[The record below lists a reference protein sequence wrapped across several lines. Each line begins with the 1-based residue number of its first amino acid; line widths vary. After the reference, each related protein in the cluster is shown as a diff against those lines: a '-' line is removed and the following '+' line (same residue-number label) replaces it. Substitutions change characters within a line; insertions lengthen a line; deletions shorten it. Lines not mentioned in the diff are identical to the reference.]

1 MELKIPFLA
10 VLLASSVAAERV
22 TFKAYPPGAIV
33 HMRGSSLSYL
43 GKANE
48 PIDFRLPEG
57 VTFYEVEIS
66 HPDGEHVMK
75 PERPAINQSEWPGEG
90 QIVTLQPKN
99 FLVRVKD
106 LFRYPTQN
114 SYLLGGA
121 LLVGLG
127 ILGFKLKQLRGE
139 EGRAQ
144 VSQDRAREKAL
155 QAEQARQD
163 QQKAQKEAEKRAE
176 ENRLAK
182 VAQERERQKAEDEQ
196 ASLQLRHQV
205 LDQSVG
211 GDPWLGLRVGSYVAV
226 ELLGKGAS
234 GRVYS
239 GKLVQPHPTAP
250 PLVAIKVIELEGNQP
265 PEMHQRFMS
274 EIDVGKSL
282 QHPNI
287 VGYYG
292 ATRVDKAICIFQE
305 IIPGKRTMRDLE
317 NHAPMPIPKIV
328 QWLRPV
334 AEALDYMHGRGIFH
348 RDLKPEN
355 VMITPEGVPKIAD
368 LGLAKNPNNLLT
380 KTAEGYG
387 TPAYIAPEQIT
398 DFKSADGRADQ
409 YALGCMVYQLLS
421 GRLPFSSEQSDSVI
435 LLHLT
440 QAAPAIPEQSTGVNA
455 VVLRMLD
462 KDRAKRFDTCC
473 QALEELARNA

>member
-1 MELKIPFLA
+1 MELKVLA
-10 VLLASSVAAERV
+10 LSLLLLVPAEAELV
-22 TFKAYPPGAIV
+22 KFKVYPPGATV
-33 HMRGSSLSYL
+33 WRRGSAESYL

-48 PIDFRLPEG
+48 QIEVPIPEG
-57 VTFYEVEIS
+57 VTSYEVVLR
-66 HPDGEHVMK
+66 HPDGEHLEK
-75 PERPAINQSEWPGEG
+75 PERPSIHQAEWPGENQG
-90 QIVTLQPKN
+90 EIVLQPLN
-99 FLVRVKD
+99 LWVRIKD
-106 LFRYPTQN
+106 LVRYPTSS
-114 SYLLGGA
+114 SYTLAAGIF
-121 LLVGLG
+121 VGLG
-127 ILGFKLKQLRGE
+127 FLGWRLLQVRGE
-139 EGRAQ
+139 RAKAEE
-144 VSQDRAREKAL
+144 SQRRAREKAAA
-155 QAEQARQD
+155 AEQSRRE
-163 QQKAQKEAEKRAE
+163 QQTAQREAERRAE

-182 VAQERERQKAEDEQ
+182 VAQERERAALE
-196 ASLQLRHQV
+196 LRHEV

-265 PEMHQRFMS
+265 PEMHQRFLS
-274 EIDVGKSL
+274 EIDVGKL
-282 QHPNI
+282 LKHPNI

-305 IIPGKRTMRDLE
+305 LIAGKRTLRDLE
-317 NHAPMPIPKIV
+317 ALAPMEIPEILR
-328 QWLRPV
+328 WLRPV
-334 AEALDYMHGRGIFH
+334 GAALDYMHGQGIYH

-398 DFKSADGRADQ
+398 AFKEADGRADQ
-409 YALGCMVYQLLS
+409 YALGCMVYQLLC
-421 GRLPFSSEQSDSVI
+421 GRLPFTSEQSPDSVI
-435 LLHLT
+435 MLHLT
-440 QAAPAIPEQSTGVNA
+440 QAAPAIPEQSTAVNA

-462 KDRAKRFDTCC
+462 KDRIRRFDTCG
-473 QALEELARNA
+473 QALEALAQAQ

>member
-1 MELKIPFLA
+1 MELKPLILA
-10 VLLASSVAAERV
+10 LLLVGSAQADRV
-22 TFKAYPPGAIV
+22 KFKVYPPGAIV
-33 HMRGSSLSYL
+33 ERRGSATSYL

-48 PIDFRLPEG
+48 PIEVAIPDG
-57 VTFYEVEIS
+57 VTYYEVTIT
-66 HPDGEHVMK
+66 HPDGEHLEK
-75 PERPAINQSEWPGEG
+75 NERPVINQTEWPGNDG
-90 QIVTLQPKN
+90 QIVLEPKN
-99 FLVRVKD
+99 FLVRLKD
-106 LFRYPTQN
+106 LYRYPTLT
-114 SYLLGGA
+114 SYLLA
-121 LLVGLG
+121 AG
-127 ILGFKLKQLRGE
+127 ILGGLGLVAFRVKQLRGQQSQAQE
-139 EGRAQ
+139 SQRA
-144 VSQDRAREKAL
+144 AAEKARL
-155 QAEQARQD
+155 AEQARKE
-163 QQKAQKEAEKRAE
+163 QQAAQKEAERRAE
-176 ENRLAK
+176 ENRLSK
-182 VAQERERQKAEDEQ
+182 VAQERERAALE
-196 ASLQLRHQV
+196 LRHEV

-274 EIDVGKSL
+274 EIDVGKAL
-282 QHPNI
+282 KHPNI

-305 IIPGKRTMRDLE
+305 LISGKKTMRDLE
-317 NHAPMPIPKIV
+317 KQAPMPIPRIV
-328 QWLRPV
+328 EWLRPV

-355 VMITPEGVPKIAD
+355 VMITPEGIPKIAD

-409 YALGCMVYQLLS
+409 YALGCMVYQFLC

-440 QAAPAIPEQSTGVNA
+440 QEAQPIPEQSAAVNA
-455 VVLRMLD
+455 VVLRMLE
-462 KDRAKRFDTCC
+462 KDRGRRFESCC
-473 QALEELARNA
+473 QSLEALAKA

>member
-1 MELKIPFLA
+1 MELKLP
-10 VLLASSVAAERV
+10 LLALLLATSAAADRV
-22 TFKAYPPGAIV
+22 TFHCYPPGAIV
-33 HMRGSSLSYL
+33 SRRGSTLSYM

-48 PIDFRLPEG
+48 PIEVNVPEG
-57 VTFYEVEIS
+57 TTFYEVELS
-66 HPDGEHVMK
+66 HPDGEHETK
-75 PERPAINQSEWPGEG
+75 LERPLINQTDWPGKGG
-90 QIVTLQPKN
+90 QVVLAPNNIV
-99 FLVRVKD
+99 VRIKD
-106 LFRYPTQN
+106 LFRYPTLT
-114 SYLLGGA
+114 SYVLGGFVLLG
-121 LLVGLG
+121 
-127 ILGFKLKQLRGE
+127 LGFLANKFRQMRS
-139 EGRAQ
+139 AQ
-144 VSQDRAREKAL
+144 GSARVSQKQAAEKARA
-155 QAEQARQD
+155 AELARIEQE
-163 QQKAQKEAEKRAE
+163 KARKEAERRAE
-176 ENRLAK
+176 DNRLAK
-182 VAQERERQKAEDEQ
+182 VAQERERQKAEEE
-196 ASLQLRHQV
+196 AAALQLRHEV

-250 PLVAIKVIELEGNQP
+250 PLVAIKVVELEGNQP

-317 NHAPMPIPKIV
+317 KDAPMAIPQVVK
-328 QWLRPV
+328 WLRPV

-355 VMITPEGVPKIAD
+355 VMITPEGIPKIAD

-398 DFKSADGRADQ
+398 DFKSADGRVDQ
-409 YALGCMVYQLLS
+409 YALGCMVYQLLC
-421 GRLPFSSEQSDSVI
+421 GHLPFASEQSDSVI

-440 QAAPAIPEQSTGVNA
+440 QAAPEMPGQSAAVNA

-462 KDRAKRFDTCC
+462 KDRARRYATCC
-473 QALEELARNA
+473 EALDELEKNA

>member
-1 MELKIPFLA
+1 MELKTIALA
-10 VLLASSVAAERV
+10 LLLLGPVEAELV
-22 TFKAYPPGAIV
+22 KFKVYPPGSTIWK
-33 HMRGSSLSYL
+33 RGSAESYL

-48 PIDFRLPEG
+48 LIEVSIPDG
-57 VTFYEVEIS
+57 VTSYDVTIK
-66 HPDGEHVMK
+66 HPDGEHFEKTEHPVIHQ
-75 PERPAINQSEWPGEG
+75 AEWPRDGEL
-90 QIVTLQPKN
+90 VLQPKN
-99 FLVRVKD
+99 FVVRVKD
-106 LFRYPTQN
+106 LFRYPTSS
-114 SYLLGGA
+114 SYALAAGVLGGLG
-121 LLVGLG
+121 LLSWRLV
-127 ILGFKLKQLRGE
+127 QVRRERNQAE
-139 EGRAQ
+139 E
-144 VSQDRAREKAL
+144 SQKRAREKARL
-155 QAEQARQD
+155 AEEARQ
-163 QQKAQKEAEKRAE
+163 QQQAAQREADKRAE
-176 ENRLAK
+176 DNRLAK
-182 VAQERERQKAEDEQ
+182 VAQERERAALE
-196 ASLQLRHQV
+196 LRHEV

-250 PLVAIKVIELEGNQP
+250 PMVAIKVIELEGTQP
-265 PEMHQRFMS
+265 PETHQRFLS
-274 EIDVGKSL
+274 EIDVGKL
-282 QHPNI
+282 LKHPNI

-305 IIPGKRTMRDLE
+305 LIAGKRTLRELE
-317 NHAPMPIPKIV
+317 ALAPMPIPEILR
-328 QWLRPV
+328 WLRPV
-334 AEALDYMHGRGIFH
+334 AEALDYMHAQGIFH

-398 DFKSADGRADQ
+398 EFRAVDGRADQ
-409 YALGCMVYQLLS
+409 YALGCMVYQLLA
-421 GRLPFSSEQSDSVI
+421 GRLPFTSEQAPDSVI

-440 QAAPAIPEQSTGVNA
+440 QNAAEIAEQSTAVNA

-462 KDRAKRFDTCC
+462 KDRTKRFDTCC
-473 QALEELARNA
+473 QALEALAHA